1 MPRDGAPA
9 GIEGGDA
16 WTLRDRSAP
25 PPGRGYT
32 RLVAWMKLV
41 LPGVAVA
48 LLLLVAA
55 WPRLEAQVER
65 LGSRVAKLD
74 LNEARDLRMVNAH
87 FSGLDKLNRPYTVTA
102 QVARQMPSKDDLIS
116 LEGPKA
122 DMTLQS
128 GAWVAVNSAT
138 GVYQQ
143 QQQVLDLFGEVHV
156 FHDTGIEFT
165 TDSARVKLDQGTAE
179 GTEPVA
185 GQGSFGEL
193 QAEGFQL
200 LDRGER
206 VIFTGKSRL
215 LLVQQPGDN
224 S

>member
-1 MPRDGAPA
+1 MPRDGVPA
-9 GIEGGDA
+9 NIEG
-16 WTLRDRSAP
+16 WTAPDRSAAR
-25 PPGRGYT
+25 PGRGYT
-32 RLVAWMKLV
+32 RFVSWMKLV

-55 WPRLEAQVER
+55 WPRLAAQVER
-65 LGSRVAKLD
+65 LGAGLAKLD

-102 QVARQMPSKDDLIS
+102 QVARQMPSKDDLVS

-122 DMTLQS
+122 DITLQS
-128 GAWVAVNSAT
+128 GAWVAVNSDT
-138 GVYQQ
+138 GIYQQ
-143 QQQVLDLFGEVHV
+143 QQQVLDLFGQVHV

-165 TDSARVKLDQGTAE
+165 TDSARVNLDQGTAE
-179 GTEPVA
+179 GTEAVT
-185 GQGSFGEL
+185 GQGVFGEL
-193 QAEGFQL
+193 DAQGFQL
-200 LDRGER
+200 LDRGQR

-215 LLVQQPGDN
+215 LLVQQPGDK

>member
-1 MPRDGAPA
+1 MPRDGVPMGIDSGEGWAP
-9 GIEGGDA
+9 
-16 WTLRDRSAP
+16 RDRSAARP
-25 PPGRGYT
+25 SRGYT
-32 RLVAWMKLV
+32 RFVSWMKLV
-41 LPGVAVA
+41 LPAVAVA
-48 LLLLVAA
+48 LLLLVAT
-55 WPRLEAQVER
+55 WPRLQAQLGR
-65 LGSRVAKLD
+65 LGAGMAKLD

-102 QVARQMPSKDDLIS
+102 EVARQMPSKDDLVS

-122 DMTLQS
+122 DITLQS
-128 GAWVAVNSAT
+128 GAWVAVNSDT
-138 GVYQQ
+138 GLYQQ
-143 QQQVLDLFGEVHV
+143 QQQVLDLFGQVHV

-165 TDSARVKLDQGTAE
+165 TDSARVNLNQGTAE

-185 GQGSFGEL
+185 GQGTFGEL
-193 QAEGFQL
+193 NAQGFQL

-215 LLVQQPGDN
+215 LLVQQPGGH

>member
-1 MPRDGAPA
+1 MPRDGLPA
-9 GIEGGDA
+9 GIEGGEG
-16 WTLRDRSAP
+16 WTARDRSAARP
-25 PPGRGYT
+25 SRGYT
-32 RLVAWMKLV
+32 RFVSWMKLV

-55 WPRLEAQVER
+55 WPRLEAQIER
-65 LGSRVAKLD
+65 LGAGLARLD

-102 QVARQMPSKDDLIS
+102 QVARQMPSKDDLVS

-122 DMTLQS
+122 DIALQS
-128 GAWVAVNSAT
+128 GAWVAVNSDT

-143 QQQVLDLFGEVHV
+143 QQQVLDLFGQVHV
-156 FHDTGIEFT
+156 FHDNGIEFI
-165 TDSARVKLDQGTAE
+165 TDSARVNLDQGTAE
-179 GTEPVA
+179 GTESVA
-185 GQGSFGEL
+185 GQGGFGEVDA
-193 QAEGFQL
+193 QGFQL

-215 LLVQQPGDN
+215 LLVQQPGGK